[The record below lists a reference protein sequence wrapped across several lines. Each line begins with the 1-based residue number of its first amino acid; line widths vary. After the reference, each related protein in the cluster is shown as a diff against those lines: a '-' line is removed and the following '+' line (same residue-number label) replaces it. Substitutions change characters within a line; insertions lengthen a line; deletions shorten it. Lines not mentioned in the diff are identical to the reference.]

1 MIQDPRKSLS
11 RAPEAPSPDDSEEE
25 LQEASAEVPQGS
37 KVGVEVGPPKAHEET
52 TRGITR
58 NYKELK
64 RMPMNYLDSTRIY
77 KETKT
82 S

>member
-11 RAPEAPSPDDSEEE
+11 RAPEAPSPDHPEEE

-37 KVGVEVGPPKAHEET
+37 KVGLEVGGPPKAHEET

-58 NYKELK
+58 NYYELQ
-64 RMPMNYLDSTRIY
+64 RIPVNYLDSTRILQGN
-77 KETKT
+77 
-82 S
+82 